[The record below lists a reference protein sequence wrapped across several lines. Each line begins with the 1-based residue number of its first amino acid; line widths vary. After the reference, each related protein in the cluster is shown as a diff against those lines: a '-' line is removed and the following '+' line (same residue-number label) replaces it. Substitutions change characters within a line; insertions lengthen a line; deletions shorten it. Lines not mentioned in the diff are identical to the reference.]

1 MFYCTWLKDI
11 LQKTGMCRDRI
22 EMQVLEAFAIRFPM
36 KIAITKGIVY
46 GIVAIF
52 RDPGSIMEY
61 PLPCRGSCK
70 SRDTCREFMIHVLK
84 AVNSPPGFHQQHM
97 EGWWRKHT
105 SEFRSRRAPYRN
117 FGQRHL
123 TFLHLYFRI
132 VNTEITADEL
142 NSIQLHI
149 VYTYICI
156 DIPSSGC
163 FVV

>member
-11 LQKTGMCRDRI
+11 LQKTGIKMCRDRI

-84 AVNSPPGFHQQHM
+84 AVNSPPGFHHSPHGGMM
-97 EGWWRKHT
+97 EETYVRI
-105 SEFRSRRAPYRN
+105 SEPQSSISKLWAEALDVLAFILQNREYWNYCRWTK
-117 FGQRHL
+117 F
-123 TFLHLYFRI
+123 
-132 VNTEITADEL
+132 
-142 NSIQLHI
+142 NSITYSIYIYLHRH
-149 VYTYICI
+149 
-156 DIPSSGC
+156 SK
-163 FVV
+163 